1 MEVNC
6 EPKIMTKK
14 PSIAIL
20 AVLAPLPIVLYLNA
34 NCGVYPVTLLIKFL
48 PAFCA
53 PLVAPVSMLLPKT
66 HPIDFGVYLWGQR
79 LFGDKKTIEGTF
91 AAIILATC
99 MGVALSEP
107 LVGFVF
113 AVGAM
118 LGDLLNSFIKRR
130 LKIPPGKYFPIMDE
144 LNFLFF
150 PVIFAPSFF
159 SITLLDVLVLG
170 VLAMFL
176 HYLYDRVALFTGFK
190 KREHTDIIIDK

>member
-1 MEVNC
+1 
-6 EPKIMTKK
+6 MTKK
-14 PSIAIL
+14 PSIAVL
-20 AVLAPLPIVLYLNA
+20 AVLAPLPIIFYLNA
-34 NCGVYPVTLLIKFL
+34 NFNVYPITLIIRFL

-53 PLVAPVSMLLPKT
+53 PLVAPISMLLPKT
-66 HPIDFGVYLWGQR
+66 HPIDFGAYLGGQR

-91 AAIILATC
+91 AAIIVATGL
-99 MGVALSEP
+99 GVALSEP

-130 LKIPPGKYFPIMDE
+130 LKIPPGNYFPIMDE

-150 PVIFAPSFF
+150 PVIFALSFF
-159 SITLLDVLVLG
+159 SITSLDVLILG
-170 VLAMFL
+170 VLTMFL

-190 KREHTDIIIDK
+190 KREHIDIIIDK